1 MAWLFAFFE
10 VFTSEGTTP
19 FSINNQKLYLYNLPV
34 KWYLGSFLL
43 VMIVYYIWVVI
54 KMSLDIEKDKR
65 VFTIN
70 RRYRAYLL
78 ERSSVVMSFYYK
90 LRLSTLVDNF
100 IFVLQA
106 LAIVS
111 LIQTP
116 FVDGMRPF
124 KAIFIISVHYLLE
137 KRERVNLKLVDEK
150 LRMYFGVMIDQN
162 GIQNNFK
169 IVSQE
174 ITSDFSV
181 LYMIVDLKTG
191 IKYWIKP

>member
-1 MAWLFAFFE
+1 
-10 VFTSEGTTP
+10 
-19 FSINNQKLYLYNLPV
+19 
-34 KWYLGSFLL
+34 
-43 VMIVYYIWVVI
+43 
-54 KMSLDIEKDKR
+54 MS
-65 VFTIN
+65 
-70 RRYRAYLL
+70 
-78 ERSSVVMSFYYK
+78 SYYK
-90 LRLSTLVDNF
+90 LRLSTLVDSF
-100 IFVLQA
+100 IFVLKA
-106 LAIVS
+106 LTIVS

>member
-19 FSINNQKLYLYNLPV
+19 FSINNEKLYLYNVPV
-34 KWYLGSFLL
+34 KWYLWAFLL
-43 VMIVYYIWVVI
+43 GMIVYYIWVVF
-54 KMSLDIEKDKR
+54 KMSLDIGEDKR
-65 VFTIN
+65 VFTVN
-70 RRYRAYLL
+70 RRFRAYLL
-78 ERSSVVMSFYYK
+78 DRSSDVMSFYYK
-90 LRLSTLVDNF
+90 LRLSTLVDSF
-100 IFVLQA
+100 IFVLKA
-106 LAIVS
+106 LTIIS

-116 FVDGMRPF
+116 FVNGMRPF

-150 LRMYFGVMIDQN
+150 LRMYFGVLIHQN
-162 GIQNNFK
+162 GLKNNFE
-169 IVSQE
+169 IVNQE

-181 LYMIVDLKTG
+181 LYTIVDLKTG